1 MDSYKRNELFA
12 GLAMLGAG
20 VAYLVMTLNLPRRGF
35 VDAAFVPW
43 VLAVALC
50 LLGALQLWAW
60 RKLPDKRAEPE
71 PESEQAAE
79 PIEYSTVIKSV
90 ALVLLYTA
98 LMEFVGFPIMT
109 ALYLYAQF
117 IVLTPADQK
126 IKHLRY
132 AFIAVLA
139 AVLIYFIFRHGFDLL
154 LPVGLLNF

>member
-1 MDSYKRNELFA
+1 MDSYKRNELIA

-20 VAYLVMTLNLPRRGF
+20 IAYLILTMNLPRRGT

-60 RKLPDKRAEPE
+60 RKLPDKSAEPSE
-71 PESEQAAE
+71 KPEAIDY
-79 PIEYSTVIKSV
+79 PTVIKSV

-98 LMEFVGFPIMT
+98 LMQPVGFLITT

-117 IVLTPADQK
+117 IVLTPADEK
-126 IKHLRY
+126 VKHLRY
-132 AFIAVLA
+132 TLIAVVS
-139 AVLIYFIFRHGFDLL
+139 AVLIFYIFRHGFDLL
-154 LPVGLLNF
+154 LPVGLLDF

>member
-1 MDSYKRNELFA
+1 MDSYKRNELIA

-20 VAYLVMTLNLPRRGF
+20 VAYLILTMNLPRRGT

-60 RKLPDKRAEPE
+60 RKLPDKSAEPSE
-71 PESEQAAE
+71 KPEAIDY
-79 PIEYSTVIKSV
+79 PTVIKSV

-98 LMEFVGFPIMT
+98 LMQPVGFLITT

-117 IVLTPADQK
+117 IVLTPADEK
-126 IKHLRY
+126 VKHLRY
-132 AFIAVLA
+132 TLIAVVS
-139 AVLIYFIFRHGFDLL
+139 AVLIFYIFRHGFDLL
-154 LPVGLLNF
+154 LPVGLLEF

>member
-1 MDSYKRNELFA
+1 MDSYKRNELIA

-20 VAYLVMTLNLPRRGF
+20 VAYLILTMNLPRRGT

-60 RKLPDKRAEPE
+60 RKLPDKSAEPSE
-71 PESEQAAE
+71 KPEAIDY
-79 PIEYSTVIKSV
+79 PTVIKSV

-98 LMEFVGFPIMT
+98 LMQPVGFLITT

-117 IVLTPADQK
+117 IVLTPADEK
-126 IKHLRY
+126 VKHLRY
-132 AFIAVLA
+132 TLIAVVS
-139 AVLIYFIFRHGFDLL
+139 AVLIFYIFRHGFDLL
-154 LPVGLLNF
+154 LPVGLLDF

>member
-1 MDSYKRNELFA
+1 MDSYKRNELIA

-20 VAYLVMTLNLPRRGF
+20 IAYLVLTMNLPRRGT

-60 RKLPDKRAEPE
+60 RKLPDKGAEPSE
-71 PESEQAAE
+71 KPEAIDY
-79 PIEYSTVIKSV
+79 PTVIKSV

-98 LMEFVGFPIMT
+98 LMQPVGFLITT

-117 IVLTPADQK
+117 IVLTPADEK
-126 IKHLRY
+126 VKHLRY
-132 AFIAVLA
+132 TLIAVVS
-139 AVLIYFIFRHGFDLL
+139 AVLIFYIFRHGFDLL
-154 LPVGLLNF
+154 LPVGLLDF

>member
-1 MDSYKRNELFA
+1 MDSYKRKELFA
-12 GLAMLGAG
+12 GVAMLGAG

-60 RKLPDKRAEPE
+60 RQLPDKPAESAE
-71 PESEQAAE
+71 AAE

-126 IKHLRY
+126 IKHLQY
-132 AFIAVLA
+132 GFIAVLS

>member
-1 MDSYKRNELFA
+1 MDSYKRNELIA

-20 VAYLVMTLNLPRRGF
+20 IAYLILTMNLPRRGT

-60 RKLPDKRAEPE
+60 RKLPDKSAEPAE
-71 PESEQAAE
+71 KPEV
-79 PIEYSTVIKSV
+79 IDYSTVIKSL

-98 LMEFVGFPIMT
+98 LMEPVGFLVMT

-117 IVLTPADQK
+117 IVLTPADEK
-126 IKHLRY
+126 VKHLRY
-132 AFIAVLA
+132 ALIAVVS
-139 AVLIYFIFRHGFDLL
+139 AVLIFYIFRHGFDLL
-154 LPVGLLNF
+154 LPVGLLDF